1 MNMIPQTKK
10 ILYATDLSR
19 NSAYAFY
26 YAVDMAQQKGA
37 TIVIL
42 HTIEPLPAYIQNYI
56 GETEWTKLD
65 RHEEMIALIEKRF
78 QSFCQKVDAQI
89 GSPCVD
95 LVSKIIV
102 RVGNAVDEILS
113 VSDEEKCDMIILGNH
128 GKGFLKQTFLG
139 SVSRAV
145 LDRTHKPVLI
155 IPLPP
160 DSVNLDWATI

>member
-1 MNMIPQTKK
+1 MIPKTKK

-26 YAVDMAQQKGA
+26 YAVDMAQKKGA

-42 HTIEPLPAYIQNYI
+42 HTVEPIPFYVRNYI
-56 GETEWTKLD
+56 GETEWMKLD
-65 RHEEMIALIEKRF
+65 QHQEIVAMIEKRF

-89 GSPCVD
+89 GSPCLE

-102 RVGNAVDEILS
+102 RVGHPVNEILS
-113 VSDEEKCDMIILGNH
+113 VCDEEKCDMIILGNH

-160 DSVNLDWATI
+160 DSVNLDLATI

>member
-10 ILYATDLSR
+10 ILYATDLSK

-26 YAVDMAQQKGA
+26 YAVDMAQKKGA

-42 HTIEPLPAYIQNYI
+42 HTIEPIPAYVKNYI
-56 GETEWTKLD
+56 GETERIKLD
-65 RHEEMIALIEKRF
+65 RHEEIVAMIEKRL

-89 GSPCVD
+89 GSPCVE

-102 RVGNAVDEILS
+102 RVGHPVEEILS
-113 VSDEEKCDMIILGNH
+113 VSDEEKCDTIILGNH

-139 SVSRAV
+139 SVSRTV